1 MAGVNILKYLGW
13 LGHDRQ
19 CDRGRQAAPICP
31 QRSLPQPAQTRDG
44 GMRPRSVDA
53 ILDDN
58 RDILGRIKLA
68 YGGDANAFAKEML
81 PLIRNYTAYV
91 SVLPATQDSF
101 FARPGGLLRLSLET
115 AFFALQAT
123 DSQIFAGRATISTRR
138 QLEPRWRFGTF
149 TAGLC
154 AYLFRALDSIVVSDA
169 YGTVWQPYLTSL
181 GEWIHKHEVG
191 RLFVRWGEARQECRS
206 LSLFA
211 LPMILPTDILAYL
224 THDGSMIVAHMLAA
238 ISGEVR
244 YQDHNVIE
252 HLVNRASTLV
262 IYRDLREADMPAGK
276 ARARAYLARFLL
288 NAMRQLVQSHQG
300 WMPNADRSRMW
311 LGRDGLFLVWP
322 NGISDILTLLEDEGL
337 YGLPAS
343 PVKAMEI
350 LSDAGII
357 LPMNS
362 DESVWLIRPPG
373 APEPLEALKLV
384 TPGVVLAVLHPP
396 PVALDMDI
404 AVHRAHDEVPATEH
418 DARPRQAKAASSQ
431 VQGECITPETP
442 PEVSE
447 RQWSLPSI
455 PPVPPTVADTGI
467 EPPAG
472 ARQGRAKK
480 VKNTEPMQSAK
491 GRYSLRAPIRL
502 NPGIAKVLQAIVQS
516 LNDTSLPPACYP
528 MASGL
533 FVPLDAFVARQ
544 ADAKMAVRALADAN
558 MLVAGPAGTE
568 PVEYHN
574 LHGKQLAGMVIA
586 SQFVEGMNAA
596 GDTSI
601 NSDAG

>member
-1 MAGVNILKYLGW
+1 MAAVNFLKYLGW
-13 LGHDRQ
+13 LGRNGQ
-19 CDRGRQAAPICP
+19 CDRGRQATPMCP
-31 QRSLPQPAQTRDG
+31 LRSSPQTGHARDG

-91 SVLPATQDSF
+91 NVLPATQDSF

-169 YGTVWQPYLTSL
+169 HGTVWQPYLTSL

-211 LPMILPTDILAYL
+211 LPMILPTDTLAYL
-224 THDGSMIVAHMLAA
+224 THDDSMIVAHMLAA

-322 NGISDILTLLEDEGL
+322 NGISDILTLLENEGL

-343 PVKAMEI
+343 PADAMEI

-357 LPMNS
+357 LPIRS
-362 DESVWLIRPPG
+362 DEPVWLIRPPG
-373 APEPLEALKLV
+373 ASEPLEALKLV

-404 AVHRAHDEVPATEH
+404 AAYCTHDEVRATEN
-418 DARPRQAKAASSQ
+418 DTKPRQAKAASSQ
-431 VQGECITPETP
+431 VQGECVAPETP
-442 PEVSE
+442 PDVSN
-447 RQWSLPSI
+447 RQLSLPSI
-455 PPVPPTVADTGI
+455 PSIPPV
-467 EPPAG
+467 AG
-472 ARQGRAKK
+472 SIAVKPCTDSRQGTAKK
-480 VKNTEPMQSAK
+480 IKNAEPMRSAT
-491 GRYSLRAPIRL
+491 GSYSLRAPIRL
-502 NPGIAKVLQAIVQS
+502 NPGIAKILQAIVRS
-516 LNDTSLPPACYP
+516 LNDTSMPPACYP
-528 MASGL
+528 TASGL
-533 FVPLDAFVARQ
+533 FVPMDAFVARQ
-544 ADAKMAVRALADAN
+544 ADAKMALSALADAN
-558 MLVAGPAGTE
+558 MLVVGPAGTE

>member
-1 MAGVNILKYLGW
+1 MATVNLFKYLGW
-13 LGHDRQ
+13 LGHHRQ
-19 CDRGRQAAPICP
+19 CNRGRQAAPTCP
-31 QRSLPQPAQTRDG
+31 QRSHPINGHARDG
-44 GMRPRSVDA
+44 GMHPRSVDA

-68 YGGDANAFAKEML
+68 YGGDAHAFAKEML
-81 PLIRNYTAYV
+81 PLIRKYIAYV
-91 SVLPATQDSF
+91 NVLPATRDSF
-101 FARPGGLLRLSLET
+101 FARPGGLARLGMET
-115 AFFALQAT
+115 GFFALQAT

-138 QLEPRWRFGTF
+138 QLEPRWRFATF
-149 TAGLC
+149 VAGLC
-154 AYLFRALDSIVVSDA
+154 AYLYRVLDTVVVSDGH
-169 YGTVWQPYLTSL
+169 GTVWQPYLAPL
-181 GEWIHKHEVG
+181 GEWIDKHEVG

-206 LSLFA
+206 LSLFS
-211 LPMILPTDILAYL
+211 LPMILPTDTLAYL
-224 THDGSMIVAHMLAA
+224 TQDGSTIVAHMLAA

-244 YQDHNVIE
+244 YHDHNVID

-262 IYRDLREADMPAGK
+262 IYRDLREADTQAGK

-288 NAMRQLVQSHQG
+288 KAMRELVQSHQG
-300 WMPNADRSRMW
+300 WVPNAERSRMW

-322 NGISDILTLLEDEGL
+322 NGISDMLTLLEDEGL

-343 PVKAMEI
+343 PVEAMEI

-362 DESVWLIRPPG
+362 DESVWSIRPPG

-404 AVHRAHDEVPATEH
+404 AVHRTHDEVRATEH
-418 DARPRQAKAASSQ
+418 DASSRQANAASSQ

-442 PEVSE
+442 PEVSDH
-447 RQWSLPSI
+447 QLSLPSI
-455 PPVPPTVADTGI
+455 PPVPPTAAGTGI

-491 GRYSLRAPIRL
+491 ARYSLRAPIRL
-502 NPGIAKVLQAIVQS
+502 NPGIAKILQAIVQS
-516 LNDTSLPPACYP
+516 LNDTSLRPACYP

-544 ADAKMAVRALADAN
+544 ADAKMAQRALADAN

-568 PVEYHN
+568 PVEYHA

-586 SQFVEGMNAA
+586 SRFVEGMDAA
-596 GDTSI
+596 GATTVDL
-601 NSDAG
+601 NAG

>member
-1 MAGVNILKYLGW
+1 MATVNLFKYLGW
-13 LGHDRQ
+13 HGHHRQ
-19 CDRGRQAAPICP
+19 CDRGRQATPTCP
-31 QRSLPQPAQTRDG
+31 QRLHPINGHARDG
-44 GMRPRSVDA
+44 GIRPRSVDA
-53 ILDDN
+53 ISDDN

-68 YGGDANAFAKEML
+68 YGGDAKAFAKEML
-81 PLIRNYTAYV
+81 PLIRKYIAYV
-91 SVLPATQDSF
+91 NVLPATQDSF
-101 FARPGGLLRLSLET
+101 FARPGGLVRLGMET

-138 QLEPRWRFGTF
+138 QLEPRWRFATF
-149 TAGLC
+149 AAGLC
-154 AYLFRALDSIVVSDA
+154 AYLYRVLDTVVVSDA
-169 YGTVWQPYLTSL
+169 HGTVWQPYLAPL
-181 GEWIHKHEVG
+181 GEWIDKHEVD

-211 LPMILPTDILAYL
+211 LPMILPPDTLAYL
-224 THDGSMIVAHMLAA
+224 SHDDSMIVAHMLAA
-238 ISGEVR
+238 ISGEVK
-244 YQDHNVIE
+244 YQDHNVID

-262 IYRDLREADMPAGK
+262 IYRDLREADTQAGK

-288 NAMRQLVQSHQG
+288 KAMRELVQSHQG
-300 WMPNADRSRMW
+300 WGPNAERSRMW

-343 PVKAMEI
+343 PVEAMEI

-418 DARPRQAKAASSQ
+418 DATPRQAKAASSQ
-431 VQGECITPETP
+431 VQGECIAPETP
-442 PEVSE
+442 PEVSD

-480 VKNTEPMQSAK
+480 VTNTEPMQPAK

-544 ADAKMAVRALADAN
+544 ADAKMAQRALADAN
-558 MLVAGPAGTE
+558 MLVAGSAGTE
-568 PVEYHN
+568 PVEYHA

-586 SQFVEGMNAA
+586 SRFVEGMDAA
-596 GDTSI
+596 GATTVDL
-601 NSDAG
+601 NAG

>member
-1 MAGVNILKYLGW
+1 MATVSLFKYLGW
-13 LGHDRQ
+13 LGRHRQ
-19 CDRGRQAAPICP
+19 CDRGRQATSTCP
-31 QRSLPQPAQTRDG
+31 QRSHPINGHARDG

-68 YGGDANAFAKEML
+68 YGGDAQAFAKEML
-81 PLIRNYTAYV
+81 PLIRKYIAYV
-91 SVLPATQDSF
+91 NVLPATRDSF
-101 FARPGGLLRLSLET
+101 FARSGGLARLGMET

-138 QLEPRWRFGTF
+138 QLEPRWRFATF
-149 TAGLC
+149 VAGLC
-154 AYLFRALDSIVVSDA
+154 AYLYRVLDTVVVSDA
-169 YGTVWQPYLTSL
+169 HGTVWQPYLAPL
-181 GEWIHKHEVG
+181 ADWIDKHEVG

-211 LPMILPTDILAYL
+211 LPMILPADTLAYL
-224 THDGSMIVAHMLAA
+224 SHDDSTIVAHMLAA
-238 ISGEVR
+238 ISGEVK
-244 YQDHNVIE
+244 YQDHNVID

-262 IYRDLREADMPAGK
+262 IYRDLREADTQAGK

-288 NAMRQLVQSHQG
+288 KAMRELVQSHQG
-300 WMPNADRSRMW
+300 WVPNAERSRMW

-343 PVKAMEI
+343 PVEAMEI

-357 LPMNS
+357 VPMSS
-362 DESVWLIRPPG
+362 DESVWSIRPPG

-384 TPGVVLAVLHPP
+384 TPGVVLAVLRPP
-396 PVALDMDI
+396 PVPLDMDI
-404 AVHRAHDEVPATEH
+404 AVHRTRDEVRATEN
-418 DARPRQAKAASSQ
+418 DTKPRQENAASSQ
-431 VQGECITPETP
+431 VQGECVAPETP
-442 PEVSE
+442 PDVSD
-447 RQWSLPSI
+447 RQLSLPCI
-455 PPVPPTVADTGI
+455 PPVLPTAAGTGI

-472 ARQGRAKK
+472 TRHGRAKK

-502 NPGIAKVLQAIVQS
+502 NPGIAKILQAIVQS
-516 LNDTSLPPACYP
+516 LNDTSLPSACYP

-544 ADAKMAVRALADAN
+544 ADAKMAQRALADAN

-586 SQFVEGMNAA
+586 SQFVEGMDATGATTVDLNA
-596 GDTSI
+596 G
-601 NSDAG
+601 

>member
-31 QRSLPQPAQTRDG
+31 QRLLPQPAQTRDG

-81 PLIRNYTAYV
+81 PLIRKYIAYV
-91 SVLPATQDSF
+91 NVLPATQDSF
-101 FARPGGLLRLSLET
+101 FARPGGLARLGLET

-149 TAGLC
+149 AAGLC
-154 AYLFRALDSIVVSDA
+154 AYLYRALDTVVVSDA
-169 YGTVWQPYLTSL
+169 HGTVWQPYLTPL
-181 GEWIHKHEVG
+181 EDWIHKHEVG
-191 RLFVRWGEARQECRS
+191 RLFVRWSEARQACRS

-211 LPMILPTDILAYL
+211 LPMILPIDALAYL
-224 THDGSMIVAHMLAA
+224 THDGSTIVAHMLAA

-244 YQDHNVIE
+244 YHDHNVID

-262 IYRDLREADMPAGK
+262 IHRDLRDADAPAGR

-288 NAMRQLVQSHQG
+288 NAMRELVQSHQG
-300 WMPNADRSRMW
+300 WVPNADRSRMW

-322 NGISDILTLLEDEGL
+322 NGISDVLTLLQDEGL

-343 PVKAMEI
+343 PADAMEI
-350 LSDAGII
+350 LSDTGII
-357 LPMNS
+357 LPMSS
-362 DESVWLIRPPG
+362 DESVWSIRPPG

-384 TPGVVLAVLHPP
+384 TPGCVLAVLHPS
-396 PVALDMDI
+396 PVALDMNI
-404 AVHRAHDEVPATEH
+404 ALNGSHEEERTTES
-418 DARPRQAKAASSQ
+418 DTKLRQASATPPQAQ
-431 VQGECITPETP
+431 EECPAPETP
-442 PEVSE
+442 PDASD
-447 RQWSLPSI
+447 RQLSLPTI
-455 PPVPPTVADTGI
+455 PPIPAVAGSAGI
-467 EPPAG
+467 EPRTDG
-472 ARQGRAKK
+472 RQGKAKK
-480 VKNTEPMQSAK
+480 VKHTEPIQSAI
-491 GRYSLRAPIRL
+491 GHYSLRAPIRL
-502 NPGIAKVLQAIVQS
+502 NPGVAKILQAIVQT

-533 FVPLDAFVARQ
+533 FVPLDVFAARQ
-544 ADAKMAVRALADAN
+544 ADGKMALRALADAN
-558 MLVAGPAGTE
+558 MLVTGPAGTE
-568 PVEYHN
+568 PVEYHK
-574 LHGKQLAGMVIA
+574 LHGKQLVGMVIA
-586 SQFVEGMNAA
+586 RQFIEGLDGA
-596 GDTSI
+596 GETSI
-601 NSDAG
+601 NSNAG

>member
-1 MAGVNILKYLGW
+1 MAAVNFLKYLGW
-13 LGHDRQ
+13 LGRNRQ
-19 CDRGRQAAPICP
+19 CDRGRQATPMCP
-31 QRSLPQPAQTRDG
+31 QRSLPQTGHARDG

-68 YGGDANAFAKEML
+68 YGGDANAFGKEML

-91 SVLPATQDSF
+91 NVLPATQDSF

-149 TAGLC
+149 IAGLC
-154 AYLFRALDSIVVSDA
+154 AYLFRALDSVVVSDA
-169 YGTVWQPYLTSL
+169 HGKVWQPFQTPLE
-181 GEWIHKHEVG
+181 EWIHKHEVG
-191 RLFVRWGEARQECRS
+191 RLFVRWSEARQECRS
-206 LSLFA
+206 LTLFA
-211 LPMILPTDILAYL
+211 LPMILPADTLSYL
-224 THDGSMIVAHMLAA
+224 THDGSMIVAHMLAV

-262 IYRDLREADMPAGK
+262 IYRDLREADTQAGK

-288 NAMRQLVQSHQG
+288 KAMRELVQSHQG
-300 WMPNADRSRMW
+300 WVPNAERSRMW

-343 PVKAMEI
+343 PADAMEI

-357 LPMNS
+357 VPMSS
-362 DESVWLIRPPG
+362 DELVWLIRPPG

-384 TPGVVLAVLHPP
+384 TSGVVVAVLHPP

-404 AVHRAHDEVPATEH
+404 AVYCTHDEVRATEN
-418 DARPRQAKAASSQ
+418 DTKPWQAKAASSQ
-431 VQGECITPETP
+431 VQDECVAPETP
-442 PEVSE
+442 PDVNE
-447 RQWSLPSI
+447 RQLSLPSI
-455 PPVPPTVADTGI
+455 PPMPATAAGTGI

-472 ARQGRAKK
+472 ARQGKAKK
-480 VKNTEPMQSAK
+480 VKNTEPIQSANES
-491 GRYSLRAPIRL
+491 YSLRAPIRL
-502 NPGIAKVLQAIVQS
+502 NPGIANVLRAIVQT
-516 LNDTSLPPACYP
+516 LNETSLPPACYP

-544 ADAKMAVRALADAN
+544 ADAKMALRALADAN

-596 GDTSI
+596 GETSI

>member
-91 SVLPATQDSF
+91 NVLPATQDSF